1 VFRVHRDP
9 TDLRVPKVS
18 KVHKEM
24 VHKARSVHKETEVH
38 KVLREL
44 TDQLVHKVLKETWD
58 HKVLKVLLRLVH
70 KVFKDPKVLK
80 ELLVG
85 FKG

>member
-38 KVLREL
+38 KVLKEL
-44 TDQLVHKVLKETWD
+44 MDQQVHKVLKETWVR
-58 HKVLKVLLRLVH
+58 KVLKARLRLERRVFKGP
-70 KVFKDPKVLK
+70 KVFKEP
-80 ELLVG
+80 LVG